1 MMCLAM
7 WNLLK
12 KGKIVANPESI
23 VILYGGVGSEREVSL
38 VSGESIGKA
47 LAVNFE
53 VELVRLD
60 ADALP
65 DSINAQ
71 RSIVFPAL
79 HGAFGEDGR
88 LQELLEAAGIVY
100 CGSASVASK
109 LCMAK
114 DLTKMIAREQG
125 IGVPEAMVFDG
136 TDVPR
141 ADAVIETLGSS
152 LVIKPTDQG
161 SSVGLYFTEHRSALG
176 VTLSQIHS
184 GNWLIEQRIRGRE
197 LTVGVLKGTA
207 MGVVEIVSSSGV
219 YDYTAKYTAGS
230 TEYRYPA
237 KLEPELEAL
246 IKAQAEVLFDAC
258 GCRDFARIDF
268 LLDGAQ
274 LYFLEINTLPGL
286 TATSL
291 LPKSA
296 YCAGLDFESL
306 ARELVAPAIERF
318 AARRIKGF
326 GE

>member
-1 MMCLAM
+1 M
-7 WNLLK
+7 
-12 KGKIVANPESI
+12 ANPESI
-23 VILYGGVGSEREVSL
+23 IVLYGGVGSEREVSL

-53 VELVRLD
+53 VELLRLD
-60 ADALP
+60 AEALP

-88 LQELLEAAGIVY
+88 LQKLLEAAGIEC
-100 CGSASVASK
+100 CGSDSVASK

-114 DLTKMIAREQG
+114 DLTKTIARDLG

-136 TDVPR
+136 TNGPR

-184 GNWLIEQRIRGRE
+184 GNWLIEQRIHGRE
-197 LTVGVLKGTA
+197 LTVGVLRGAA
-207 MGVVEIVSSSGV
+207 MGVVEIVSASGV

-237 KLEPELEAL
+237 ELDSELEAR
-246 IKAQAEVLFDAC
+246 IKAHAEALFSAC

-296 YCAGLDFESL
+296 SCIGLDFESL

-318 AARRIKGF
+318 AAREIKEF
-326 GE
+326 VE